1 MTAPAKVWEYR
12 TLIGN
17 LAARDLRSR
26 YKKSLLGWLW
36 SLINPAATLG
46 IYTVVFGYF
55 LKGSAPIGGNGTLES
70 FALWLFAALV
80 LWNSFSNGI
89 NTAMSSFLSS
99 GGLLTRTY
107 FPPECP
113 VIAGSIT
120 VLTQTCV
127 ESMILLGFMV
137 ALGNLGWT
145 TLFLP
150 IIALL
155 TTCFAFG
162 IGMIVSLL
170 NVRYRDVAYL
180 VGIFLQIGFYATPIV
195 YRLDQI
201 PNHVVFFSPQVV
213 LKYNPLT
220 HFVGAMRNAVYLLQ
234 PPTLVNWL
242 VMIGSAAASML
253 IGWRFF
259 ARRAPRFIEE
269 I

>member
-17 LAARDLRSR
+17 LASRDLRSR
-26 YKKSLLGWLW
+26 YKKSVLGWTW
-36 SLINPAATLG
+36 SLINPAVTLG

-55 LKGSAPIGGNGTLES
+55 PKGTAPVAGNGTTTS
-70 FALWLFAALV
+70 FALWLFSALV
-80 LWNSFSNGI
+80 LWNAFSSGI
-89 NTAMSSFLSS
+89 NIAMTSFIAS

-113 VIAGSIT
+113 VIAGTAT

-127 ESMILLGFMV
+127 ESVILLGFMV
-137 ALGNLGWT
+137 VLGNLGWT

-150 IIALL
+150 LIVILI
-155 TTCFAFG
+155 TCFAFG
-162 IGMIVSLL
+162 LGMIVSLL

-180 VGIFLQIGFYATPIV
+180 VNVSLQVAFYATPIV
-195 YRLDQI
+195 YRIDQI
-201 PNHVVFFSPQVV
+201 PAKVGGFSPVTI
-213 LKYNPLT
+213 LRLNPLT
-220 HFVGAMRNAVYLLQ
+220 HFVGAMRSSVYLLR
-234 PPTLVNWL
+234 PPTLTNWI
-242 VMIGSAAASML
+242 VMVVSALLSVL

-259 ARRAPRFIEE
+259 AKRAPRYIEE